1 MGVYARVGVGGSRW
15 VRVHVSRRDRVK
27 GRIEVHGGRRE
38 GIRNERKNTKCNT
51 KCHGQNRAHVELER
65 THGINQ
71 TNSNDATTTR
81 VWEASGGGVQRA
93 PWTCVRNL
101 VKDRD
106 NSVSETCRLED
117 DLDGSIRDRT

>member
-1 MGVYARVGVGGSRW
+1 MHMRVGENESRW

-81 VWEASGGGVQRA
+81 VWEASGAGMQRVPGRA
-93 PWTCVRNL
+93 SANL
-101 VKDRD
+101 VEDRD

-117 DLDGSIRDRT
+117 DLDGSIRGRT